1 MNPKGKRTGLIWD
14 EPLLFELHDQ
24 EELEKT
30 FGERLTLGARVPSPA
45 LPSDIPAKLLRNS
58 APAIPDLSE
67 PEVVRHFSRL
77 SSWNYGV
84 DQGFYP
90 LGSCTMKHNPRV
102 NEALAALP
110 GFANLHPDQPEV
122 EVQGALKL
130 MHELASYLS
139 EISGMDAVSLQPAAG
154 AHGELTGMLMVRA
167 YHQARGDARK
177 KVLIPDTA
185 HGTNPASSALAG
197 YEVVEIP
204 TGPDG
209 LLHPDTVV
217 EFMDES
223 VAGLMLTNPNTL
235 GLFES
240 HVAEVAEAV
249 HRKGGLVYGDGANL
263 NALMGLARPGDMGV
277 DVIQFNLHKTFSTPH
292 GGGGPGSGPVGVKK
306 HLEPFLPAPV
316 IARRD
321 DRYFL
326 DGDRPQSIGRVG
338 QYYGNFGIMVRAYAY
353 IRSLG
358 PQGLAEASRLAI
370 LNANYLRVKLR
381 EHLHLP
387 HPEACMHE
395 CVFSDKGLP
404 HEITT
409 LDLAKRLMDYGFHP
423 PTIYFPLVV
432 HGALMIEPTESESKE
447 TLDRFIAAIQAI
459 VQEAR
464 ENPDLLKSAPHRT
477 PVGRM
482 DEVRAARKPVLRW
495 KRNKEESPT

>member
-1 MNPKGKRTGLIWD
+1 MTQKGKRAGLVWD
-14 EPLLFELHDQ
+14 EPLLFELHRDPSATTPIIKGDSIPKKLLR
-24 EELEKT
+24 ES
-30 FGERLTLGARVPSPA
+30 SPA
-45 LPSDIPAKLLRNS
+45 LP
-58 APAIPDLSE
+58 DLTE
-67 PEVVRHFSRL
+67 AEVVRHFSRL

-90 LGSCTMKHNPRV
+90 LGSCTMKYNPRV
-102 NEALAALP
+102 NEVLAALP
-110 GFANLHPDQPEV
+110 GFAYLHPDQPEAQ
-122 EVQGALKL
+122 VQGALFL
-130 MHELASYLS
+130 MHDLARCLA

-154 AHGELTGMLMVRA
+154 AQGELTGMLMVRA
-167 YHQARGDARK
+167 YHEAKGQART

-197 YEVVEIP
+197 YEVVEVP

-209 LLHPDTVV
+209 LLHPDTVA
-217 EFMDES
+217 EFMDET

-240 HVAEVAEAV
+240 RIAEVAEAV

-263 NALMGLARPGDMGV
+263 NALLGIARPGDMGI

-306 HLEPFLPAPV
+306 ILEPFLPAPV
-316 IARRD
+316 IAEKNG
-321 DRYFL
+321 RYFY
-326 DGDRPQSIGRVG
+326 DWDRPRSIGKLT

-353 IRSLG
+353 IRRLG
-358 PQGLAEASRLAI
+358 AEGLHQASRLAI
-370 LNANYLRVKLR
+370 LNANYLRVELR
-381 EHLHLP
+381 DHFHLP
-387 HPEACMHE
+387 HPDACMHE

-404 HEITT
+404 AEVST
-409 LDLAKRLMDYGFHP
+409 LDVAKRLMDYGFHP

-432 HGALMIEPTESESKE
+432 RGALMVEPTETESKE
-447 TLDRFIAAIQAI
+447 WLDRFAEAMRNISE
-459 VQEAR
+459 EAR

-477 PVGRM
+477 PVGRL

-495 KRNKEESPT
+495 KPE

>member
-1 MNPKGKRTGLIWD
+1 MNPKGKRAGLVWD
-14 EPLLFELHDQ
+14 EPLLFELHGKEDV
-24 EELEKT
+24 KK
-30 FGERLTLGARVPSPA
+30 TLGARLTPA
-45 LPSDIPAKLLRNS
+45 AQTPTIPASLLRES

-102 NEALAALP
+102 NEAMAALP
-110 GFANLHPDQPEV
+110 GFASLHPDQPEDQI
-122 EVQGALKL
+122 QGALKL
-130 MHELASYLS
+130 MHELARFLS

-154 AHGELTGMLMVRA
+154 AQGELCGMLMIRA

-209 LLHPDTVV
+209 LLHPDTVA

-240 HVAEVAEAV
+240 HIAEIADAV
-249 HRKGGLVYGDGANL
+249 HQKGGLVYGDGANL
-263 NALMGLARPGDMGV
+263 NALMGIARPGDMGV

-306 HLEPFLPAPV
+306 RLEPFLPVPV
-316 IARRD
+316 IGRRA

-326 DGDRPQSIGRVG
+326 NWDRPQSIGKLG

-358 PQGLAEASRLAI
+358 PEGLAEASRLAI

-381 EHLHLP
+381 DHLHLP
-387 HPEACMHE
+387 HPDACMHE

-404 HEITT
+404 HEVTT
-409 LDLAKRLMDYGFHP
+409 LDMAKRLMDYGFHP

-432 HGALMIEPTESESKE
+432 HGALMVEPTESESKE
-447 TLDRFIAAIQAI
+447 TLDQFAEAIRSI

-477 PVGRM
+477 PVGRL

-495 KRNKEESPT
+495 KGNKEESPA